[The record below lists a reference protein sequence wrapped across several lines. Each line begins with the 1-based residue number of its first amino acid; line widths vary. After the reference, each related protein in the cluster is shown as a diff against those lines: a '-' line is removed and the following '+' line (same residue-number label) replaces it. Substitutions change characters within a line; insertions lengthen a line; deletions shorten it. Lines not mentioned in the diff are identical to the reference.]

1 MNFDTNL
8 IRIGG
13 KLSKLYTIEY
23 FNIDGM
29 GAAILNI

>member
-8 IRIGG
+8 IKSDG
-13 KLSKLYTIEY
+13 KLRKLYTIEY
-23 FNIDGM
+23 LNVGGM

>member
-1 MNFDTNL
+1 MNFDTNMMK
-8 IRIGG
+8 IGR

-23 FNIDGM
+23 FNIGGM

>member
-8 IRIGG
+8 IKIGR
-13 KLSKLYTIEY
+13 KLRKLWTIDW
-23 FNIDGM
+23 FKIGGM